1 MSKDCWY
8 GKVDD
13 KVSINLHDV
22 SIKLVQVNFQKC
34 ITWHFCFDKA
44 TKSGWKHH
52 NTLCLF
58 QLDPKAI
65 VVFFYYI
72 DNYIIP

>member
-8 GKVDD
+8 GNVDD

-22 SIKLVQVNFQKC
+22 SIKLVQVNFQNC
-34 ITWHFCFDKA
+34 ITLHKKSDKA
-44 TKSGWKHH
+44 TKNGWKHY

-58 QLDPKAI
+58 QLHLKTI
-65 VVFFYYI
+65 VGFFYYI
-72 DNYIIP
+72 YNYIIT